1 MNRSKIMRG
10 SIALLLAVSLFSPT
24 IAVMAEESGNQEETT
39 ALDDRIPLPK
49 PIQQVAAESVFDY
62 LKSNPTVAYQTTISY
77 ESELGKFSRH
87 LTTQQSYQ
95 DSKLEKYHTTSDTQA
110 GDESLKETFYY
121 DGEKFYQQIN
131 GAPWSSSKYEQRGQL
146 TFLILSKLL
155 IEQEDFS
162 AELIDNNT
170 KYRVEID
177 GLNEEHLD
185 LIPFAFDFPVL
196 LSPETTYQGHLTYVI
211 DRESDMIETATL
223 TIEANDQGVIHH
235 VSAEIEPIGSQS
247 APELDFNVPITE
259 DVSEESEEAAEPEA
273 LEEGATF
280 DENTDSEEDSSEEEQ
295 ETGEIE
301 ETAEDAEEA
310 EEEGED
316 PTAETDESDSDTSSE
331 PVELLSSKE
340 VVDNF
345 YDYNPISLWSTYEQI
360 RTLRLPTS
368 SEATEDPASTEE
380 EDTAERYVDYYNTIN
395 QTVYRVITTP
405 IVDEELGEGSLVVDG
420 QAYTLDGEQVV
431 TSSQPMPNN
440 YVHFVQRFDQL
451 TGEELTKLESD
462 REDILAYR
470 EIFEVASDFEAAL
483 GDFDGSGLIQSSEAM
498 YGIDYQISLVTGRLV
513 NVIFWTALPES
524 ESIDDYISLTFQGFN
539 QHTPDLVANNVND
552 KIWKALSK

>member
-1 MNRSKIMRG
+1 MRG
-10 SIALLLAVSLFSPT
+10 SIALFLAASLFSPT
-24 IAVMAEESGNQEETT
+24 LVVMAEESSNQEETT
-39 ALDDRIPLPK
+39 ALDDRTPLPK
-49 PIQQVAAESVFDY
+49 PIQQVVAESVFDY

-77 ESELGKFSRH
+77 DSELGKFSRH
-87 LTTQQSYQ
+87 LITQQSYK
-95 DSKLEKYHTTSDTQA
+95 DSKLGKYHTMSETKAD
-110 GDESLKETFYY
+110 DETLTEDFYY

-155 IEQEDFS
+155 IEQEDFN

-177 GLNEEHLD
+177 ELNDEHLD

-196 LSPETTYQGHLTYVI
+196 LSSETTYQGHLTYGI
-211 DRESDMIETATL
+211 DRESGMIETATL
-223 TIEANDQGVIHH
+223 MIEANDQGIIHKI
-235 VSAEIEPIGSQS
+235 SAEIEPIGSQT

-259 DVSEESEEAAEPEA
+259 DESEESEEAAEPEA
-273 LEEGATF
+273 LEADENS
-280 DENTDSEEDSSEEEQ
+280 DENTDSEEDSSDEEQ

-301 ETAEDAEEA
+301 ETAESAEELD
-310 EEEGED
+310 EEGEN

-368 SEATEDPASTEE
+368 SESTEDPASTEE
-380 EDTAERYVDYYNTIN
+380 GDTAERYVDYYNTVN
-395 QTVYRVITTP
+395 QKVYRVIATP
-405 IVDEELGEGSLVVDG
+405 IVDDELGEGSLVVDG
-420 QAYTLDGEQVV
+420 QAYTIDGEQVV

-470 EIFEVASDFEAAL
+470 EIFEAASDFEAAL
-483 GDFDGSGLIQSSEAM
+483 GNFDGSGLTQSSEAM

-513 NVIFWTALPES
+513 NVIFWTALPEG

-539 QHTPDLVANNVND
+539 QHTPELVVSNVD
-552 KIWKALSK
+552 DAIWKVISK

>member
-1 MNRSKIMRG
+1 MNRSKIIRG
-10 SIALLLAVSLFSPT
+10 SIALFLAASLLSPT
-24 IAVMAEESGNQEETT
+24 IAVMAEESSNQEETT
-39 ALDDRIPLPK
+39 ALEDRIPLPK

-62 LKSNPTVAYQTTISY
+62 LKANPTVSYQTTISY
-77 ESELGKFSRH
+77 DSELGKFSRH
-87 LTTQQSYQ
+87 LITQQSYK
-95 DSKLEKYHTTSDTQA
+95 DSKLGKYHTTSKTKAD
-110 GDESLKETFYY
+110 DETLTEDFYY

-177 GLNEEHLD
+177 ELNEEHLN
-185 LIPFAFDFPVL
+185 LIPFTFDFPVL
-196 LSPETTYQGHLTYVI
+196 LSPETTYQGHLTYGI
-211 DRESDMIETATL
+211 DRESGMIETATL
-223 TIEANDQGVIHH
+223 MIEANDQGIVHKI
-235 VSAEIEPIGSQS
+235 SAEIEPIGSQT

-259 DVSEESEEAAEPEA
+259 DESEESEEAAEPEA
-273 LEEGATF
+273 LEANENSGEG
-280 DENTDSEEDSSEEEQ
+280 TDSEEGSSEEEQ
-295 ETGEIE
+295 ETDEIE
-301 ETAEDAEEA
+301 ETAEGAEEV
-310 EEEGED
+310 EEEGEN
-316 PTAETDESDSDTSSE
+316 PTVETDESDRDASSE
-331 PVELLSSKE
+331 PVALLSSKE

-345 YDYNPISLWSTYEQI
+345 FVYNPISLWSTYEQI

-368 SEATEDPASTEE
+368 SESTEDPASTEE
-380 EDTAERYVDYYNTIN
+380 GDTAERYVDYYNTVN
-395 QTVYRVITTP
+395 QKVYRVITTP
-405 IVDEELGEGSLVVDG
+405 IVDDELGEGSLVIDG
-420 QAYTLDGEQVV
+420 QAYSLEEDQVV

-440 YVHFVQRFDQL
+440 YAHFVQRFDQL

-462 REDILAYR
+462 REDVLAYR

-524 ESIDDYISLTFQGFN
+524 QSIDEFISLTFQGFN

>member
-1 MNRSKIMRG
+1 MRG
-10 SIALLLAVSLFSPT
+10 SIALFLAASLFSPT
-24 IAVMAEESGNQEETT
+24 IAVMAEESSNQEETT
-39 ALDDRIPLPK
+39 ALEDRIPLPK
-49 PIQQVAAESVFDY
+49 PIQQVVAESVFDY
-62 LKSNPTVAYQTTISY
+62 LKSNPTLSYQTTISY
-77 ESELGKFSRH
+77 DSELGKFSRH
-87 LTTQQSYQ
+87 LITQQSYK
-95 DSKLEKYHTTSDTQA
+95 DSKLGKYHTMSETKAD
-110 GDESLKETFYY
+110 DETLTEDFYY

-155 IEQEDFS
+155 IEQEDFN

-177 GLNEEHLD
+177 ELNDEHLD

-196 LSPETTYQGHLTYVI
+196 LSSETTYQGHLTYGI
-211 DRESDMIETATL
+211 DRESGMIETATL
-223 TIEANDQGVIHH
+223 MIEANDQGIIHH

-247 APELDFNVPITE
+247 APELDFNVPISE
-259 DVSEESEEAAEPEA
+259 DESEESEEAAEPEA
-273 LEEGATF
+273 LEEGSTSG
-280 DENTDSEEDSSEEEQ
+280 ENTDSEDDSSEEEQ
-295 ETGEIE
+295 ETDEIE
-301 ETAEDAEEA
+301 ETAEGAEEV
-310 EEEGED
+310 EEEGEN
-316 PTAETDESDSDTSSE
+316 PTVETDESDRDASSE
-331 PVELLSSKE
+331 PVALLSSKE

-345 YDYNPISLWSTYEQI
+345 FVYNPISLWTTYEQI

-380 EDTAERYVDYYNTIN
+380 EDTAERYVDYYNTVN
-395 QTVYRVITTP
+395 QKVYRVITTP
-405 IVDEELGEGSLVVDG
+405 IVDDELGEGSLVIDG
-420 QAYTLDGEQVV
+420 QAYSLEEDQVV

-440 YVHFVQRFDQL
+440 YAHFVQRFDQL

-498 YGIDYQISLVTGRLV
+498 YGLDYQISLVTGRLV

-524 ESIDDYISLTFQGFN
+524 QSIDEFISLTFQGFN

>member
-1 MNRSKIMRG
+1 MNRSKIIRG
-10 SIALLLAVSLFSPT
+10 SIALFLAASLLSPT
-24 IAVMAEESGNQEETT
+24 IAVMAEESSNQEETT
-39 ALDDRIPLPK
+39 ALEDRIPLPK

-62 LKSNPTVAYQTTISY
+62 LKSNPTVSYQTTISY
-77 ESELGKFSRH
+77 DSELGKFSRH
-87 LTTQQSYQ
+87 LITQQSYK
-95 DSKLEKYHTTSDTQA
+95 DSKLGKYHTTSKTKAD
-110 GDESLKETFYY
+110 DETLTEDFYY

-177 GLNEEHLD
+177 ELNEEHLD
-185 LIPFAFDFPVL
+185 LIPFTFDFPVL
-196 LSPETTYQGHLTYVI
+196 LSPETTYQGHLTYGI
-211 DRESDMIETATL
+211 DRESGMIETATL
-223 TIEANDQGVIHH
+223 MIEANDQGIVHKI
-235 VSAEIEPIGSQS
+235 SAEIEPIGSQT

-259 DVSEESEEAAEPEA
+259 DESEESEEAAEPEA
-273 LEEGATF
+273 LEA
-280 DENTDSEEDSSEEEQ
+280 DENSGEGTDSEEGSSEEEQ

-301 ETAEDAEEA
+301 ETAEGAEQA

-368 SEATEDPASTEE
+368 SEATEAPESTEE
-380 EDTAERYVDYYNTIN
+380 EDTAERYVDYYNTVN
-395 QTVYRVITTP
+395 QKVYRVITTP

-498 YGIDYQISLVTGRLV
+498 YGIDYQISLITGRLV
-513 NVIFWTALPES
+513 NVIFWTALPEG

-539 QHTPDLVANNVND
+539 QHTPELVANNVND